1 MFDINRLNK
10 DLIDKIYEYVY
21 YPQPQSL
28 LRDIENFYETKN
40 RLYEFYAIQHSHE
53 PDEVENWIYN
63 DILLYFNDDIPIMI
77 EYTDNYIDKIN
88 RGYLL
93 HTKEK
98 IIKYIELCDNK
109 KNVKSLINIYL
120 SKLFVRER
128 EQILH
133 QVIFDVT

>member
-1 MFDINRLNK
+1 MFDINRLDK
-10 DLIDKIYEYVY
+10 DLIDKIYGYIH

-40 RLYEFYAIQHSHE
+40 RLYEFYTIQYSHE

-63 DILLYFNDDIPIMI
+63 DIISYFNDDIPIMI

-98 IIKYIELCDNK
+98 IIKYIEFCDSK
-109 KNVKSLINIYL
+109 KDIKSLINIYL
-120 SKLFVRER
+120 SKLSVRER

-133 QVIFDVT
+133 QVILDVT